1 MSSASLDRLKRLDA
15 SGGLDDQQGVR
26 REVIPGVESL
36 LRFSQAAQRVLEDP
50 AIPDGFPPD
59 QAASLPSLRVAGLA
73 GREGISDAV
82 QAAARRLCALRAK
95 DPDALLAQATACLE
109 CTRVIDQ
116 ARGSRPF
123 AGAIEETRR
132 LCHGRA
138 RTAVAQALEKEPASL
153 ASLEHDLEF
162 KILREDPTIR
172 TLITLHTEK
181 AKAQAEAR
189 K

>member
-36 LRFSQAAQRVLEDP
+36 LRFSQAAQRRE
-50 AIPDGFPPD
+50 
-59 QAASLPSLRVAGLA
+59 R

-95 DPDALLAQATACLE
+95 DPDALL
-109 CTRVIDQ
+109 
-116 ARGSRPF
+116 
-123 AGAIEETRR
+123 
-132 LCHGRA
+132 
-138 RTAVAQALEKEPASL
+138 AQALEKEPASL